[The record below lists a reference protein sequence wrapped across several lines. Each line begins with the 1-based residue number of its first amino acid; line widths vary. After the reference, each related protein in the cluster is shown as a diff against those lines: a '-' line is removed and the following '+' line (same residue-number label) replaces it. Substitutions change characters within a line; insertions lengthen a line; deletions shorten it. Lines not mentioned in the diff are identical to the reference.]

1 MEPGAIVD
9 DALVLIV
16 DDEPDAREALKA
28 ALEIDGYRTLSAST
42 ADEALALMATHEPV
56 CVILD
61 LLMPGVGGTELTQRI
76 RAAHGTAV
84 VLIALTGSTRPADE
98 AAAETAGIDYVLR
111 KPLDIKR
118 LRTILPRV
126 S

>member
-1 MEPGAIVD
+1 MVD

-16 DDEPDAREALKA
+16 DDEADAREALKA
-28 ALEIDGYRTLSAST
+28 ALEIDGYRTLLAST
-42 ADEALALMATHEPV
+42 ADEALALVATHEPV

-61 LLMPGVGGTELTQRI
+61 LLMPGVGGAELTQRL

-111 KPLDIKR
+111 KPLDVKR

>member
-1 MEPGAIVD
+1 MEAGPMVD

-16 DDEPDAREALKA
+16 DDEADAREALKA
-28 ALEIDGYRTLSAST
+28 ALEIDGYRTLLAST
-42 ADEALALMATHEPV
+42 ADEALALVATHEPV

-61 LLMPGVGGTELTQRI
+61 LLMPGVGGAELTQRL

-111 KPLDIKR
+111 KPLDVKR